1 MYTLTDRTQSKPF
14 YIHLLKGYPRT
25 FCRIVVCM
33 DGGIIIDMTEEEHI
47 EGVDIHAGIVV
58 DVGDG
63 EEIFHL
69 LDIEASLFLYLAD
82 NSLLACLVVVYKP
95 ARQVE
100 CPFGG
105 ILGTTDD
112 QQFALAVQNEGS
124 RGRTGGS
131 DNR

>member
-1 MYTLTDRTQSKPF
+1 MA
-14 YIHLLKGYPRT
+14 
-25 FCRIVVCM
+25 
-33 DGGIIIDMTEEEHI
+33 EEEHI
-47 EGVDIHAGIVV
+47 KGVDVHAGIAV
-58 DVGDG
+58 DVGNG

-105 ILGTTDD
+105 ILGTTDN

-124 RGRTGGS
+124 RGRTGVLIIGEPAVRTVLAL
-131 DNR
+131 DIMYLKKFAAAFGAVVENV

>member
-1 MYTLTDRTQSKPF
+1 
-14 YIHLLKGYPRT
+14 
-25 FCRIVVCM
+25 M

-47 EGVDIHAGIVV
+47 EGVDIHAGIAV

-63 EEIFHL
+63 KEIFHL
-69 LDIEASLFLYLAD
+69 LDDQTCLFLD
-82 NSLLACLVVVYKP
+82 FTDDSLLACLVVVDK
-95 ARQVE
+95 AAWQVE

-124 RGRTGGS
+124 RGRTGVLIIGEPTVRTVLAL
-131 DNR
+131 DIVYLKQFAATLGAVPE

>member
-1 MYTLTDRTQSKPF
+1 
-14 YIHLLKGYPRT
+14 
-25 FCRIVVCM
+25 M

-47 EGVDIHAGIVV
+47 EGVDIHAGIAV

-69 LDIEASLFLYLAD
+69 LDDQTCLFLD
-82 NSLLACLVVVYKP
+82 FTDDSLLACLAVVDK
-95 ARQVE
+95 AAWQVE

-124 RGRTGGS
+124 RGRTGVLIIGEPAVRTVLAL
-131 DNR
+131 DIMYLKQFAATLGAVPE

>member
-1 MYTLTDRTQSKPF
+1 
-14 YIHLLKGYPRT
+14 
-25 FCRIVVCM
+25 M

-47 EGVDIHAGIVV
+47 EGVDIHAGIAV

-69 LDIEASLFLYLAD
+69 PDDQSCLFLD
-82 NSLLACLVVVYKP
+82 FTDDSLLACLAVVDK
-95 ARQVE
+95 AAWQVE

-105 ILGTTDD
+105 ILGTTDN

-124 RGRTGGS
+124 RGRTGVLIIGEPAVRTVLAL
-131 DNR
+131 DIVYLKQFAATFGAVPE

>member
-1 MYTLTDRTQSKPF
+1 
-14 YIHLLKGYPRT
+14 
-25 FCRIVVCM
+25 M

-47 EGVDIHAGIVV
+47 EGVDIHAGIAV

-63 EEIFHL
+63 KEIFHL
-69 LDIEASLFLYLAD
+69 LDDQTCLFLD
-82 NSLLACLVVVYKP
+82 FTDDSLLACLAVVDK
-95 ARQVE
+95 ATGQVE

-124 RGRTGGS
+124 RGRTGVLIIGEPAVRTVLAL
-131 DNR
+131 DIMYLKQFATTLGAVPE